1 MAQKSIYVVG
11 LTLLIQIITTIL
23 FVSPYKL

>member
-11 LTLLIQIITTIL
+11 LTLLIQIITIIL
-23 FVSPYKL
+23 FVSPYK

>member
-1 MAQKSIYVVG
+1 MVQKSIYVVG
-11 LTLLIQIITTIL
+11 LTLLIQIITLML